1 MRHSV
6 NEGRPPSDP
15 AEALPSETQLLA
27 RWTPWLQYDSL
38 ESFRADSAAMLPEMF
53 FDDGSNWKYTN
64 TLMQDGKVI
73 AAARPAP
80 GQQQLDLGF
89 LGRRYPGGV
98 AAKRADFL
106 DAVGKRYIEDAR
118 RLHADQRYADRI
130 YGHAVRDAAGNLWLQ
145 YYFFYY
151 YNDKSFFGIGLHE
164 GDWEMIQI
172 RLGANG
178 EPDAA
183 TFAQHDRGQALKWS
197 EVELRN
203 SPDGKVPVVYV
214 GRGSHASFP
223 TKGEHFPLPIPQPDY
238 ADGKGP
244 RIRPALEVISD
255 AGPSWARWPGK
266 WGSSDSSPRGPGTKK
281 QWTQPAAYH
290 QEVSEAFT
298 PFEAVEAAAAPLPAP
313 PAPKLDVHRVDDQFA
328 IKYSF
333 PRLRADAARP
343 ERIVLSVDTPDDD
356 LPPSTYAYT
365 VRAPTGVIAHP
376 ARLEEG
382 RRYVVRG
389 VAYSEEGIQ
398 SRTVTVEPA

>member
-1 MRHSV
+1 MRGSV

-15 AEALPSETQLLA
+15 QPHSDAALLA
-27 RWTPWLQYDSL
+27 RWTPYLQYDSL
-38 ESFRADSAAMLPEMF
+38 ESFRADSAATLPEMF
-53 FDDGSNWKYTN
+53 FDDGSNWQYTN
-64 TLMQDGKVI
+64 TLKQEGGKVI
-73 AAARPAP
+73 AAAQPAQ
-80 GQQQLDLGF
+80 GQPKLDLAF
-89 LGRRYPGGV
+89 LGRRYPGGI
-98 AAKRADFL
+98 AAKRSDFL
-106 DAVGKRYIEDAR
+106 DETGRRYVEDAR
-118 RLHADQRYADRI
+118 RMHADPRYADRI

-172 RLGANG
+172 RLGAG
-178 EPDAA
+178 GTPDLA
-183 TFAQHDRGQALKWS
+183 TFAQHDTGQALKWS

-214 GRGSHASFP
+214 GRGSHASFA

-244 RIRPALEVISD
+244 RIRPALDVISN
-255 AGPSWARWPGK
+255 AGPSWALWPGK

-281 QWTQPAAYH
+281 QWTQPAAFH
-290 QEVSEAFT
+290 QEVSERIAL
-298 PFEAVEAAAAPLPAP
+298 EDDVAAAPPPPP
-313 PAPKLDVHRVDDQFA
+313 PAPRLEVHRREDQL
-328 IKYSF
+328 IVEYSF

-343 ERIVLSVDTPDDD
+343 ERIAISVDAPDDD

-376 ARLEEG
+376 ARLEDG

-389 VAYSEEGIQ
+389 VAYSEDAVQ
-398 SRTVTVEPA
+398 SRTVTVQPA

>member
-1 MRHSV
+1 MRHNV

-15 AEALPSETQLLA
+15 APQSNAELLA
-27 RWTPWLQYDSL
+27 RWSPYLQYDSL
-38 ESFRADSAAMLPEMF
+38 ESFRADSAATLPEMF

-64 TLMQDGKVI
+64 TLKQEGGKVI
-73 AAARPAP
+73 AAAKPEQ
-80 GQQQLDLGF
+80 GQQQLDVAF
-89 LGRRYPGGV
+89 LGRRYPGGI
-98 AAKRADFL
+98 AAKRSDFL
-106 DAVGKRYIEDAR
+106 DETGKRYIEDAR
-118 RLHADQRYADRI
+118 RLHTDPRYADRI
-130 YGHAVRDAAGNLWLQ
+130 YGHAVRDAAGNKWLQ

-172 RLGANG
+172 RLGADG
-178 EPDAA
+178 VPDAA
-183 TFAQHDRGQALKWS
+183 TFAQHDTGQALKWS

-214 GRGSHASFP
+214 GRGSHASFA

-290 QEVSEAFT
+290 QEVSERFAL
-298 PFEAVEAAAAPLPAP
+298 EALEAAPERPPAPAP
-313 PAPKLDVHRVDDQFA
+313 PAPKLEVRRVHDQF
-328 IKYSF
+328 IVDYSF

-343 ERIVLSVDTPDDD
+343 ERIVVSVDTTDDD

-376 ARLEEG
+376 ARLEDG
-382 RRYVVRG
+382 RYIVRG
-389 VAYSEEGIQ
+389 VAYSEDGVQ
-398 SRTVTVEPA
+398 SRTVTVEA